1 MPDLKNTLK
10 LVVAMTKAT
19 IENSTEYAL
28 TLVKEGNYEEAK
40 VYLVNALEGI
50 EILSAE

>member
-10 LVVAMTKAT
+10 LFVATTKTT
-19 IENSTEYAL
+19 IENSAEYAL
-28 TLVKEGNYEEAK
+28 TLIEKGNYEEAK